1 MRRQRLAT
9 LSIALV
15 LATINW
21 NPSPAR
27 SEELTEETDKV
38 YLEGM
43 GKDSNGHEVRG
54 VWVEFERRRYTRNEN
69 YILNPVGR
77 YDATIQDAFA
87 VRGLNRAL
95 SPSEMQNIYS
105 RYGIPVA
112 TNNNYDGGAYHDFN
126 FEAAIANIRR
136 DLQNGSLAVPAGVS
150 LASIQNLNT
159 LLGARSSAA
168 LLDALPA
175 STINAYI
182 DAAFAAQ
189 GGGRYVYVN
198 GDGGHPLSYSHGIN
212 FINPA
217 QFDQATYLAYASW
230 SAQAVL
236 LNDKEAYKKLL
247 GMGNMDSFIQAGRL
261 TQLAALIDQGL
272 APTGMAIDTWVNTV
286 NGPVHVVEPQPTA
299 ARLREIARWLLA
311 GTWATHSPIALDLN
325 HDGKIGVT
333 GASSAQNRLRNYP
346 FAQAGSVWFD
356 IMAVGRKQHI
366 EWLNGDGDGLLV
378 LDRNGKVSLAATG
391 TGEVDA
397 TVLFGDARG
406 YANGYHKL
414 AYAAATGQVAT
425 NVSLTD
431 STSWSTL
438 FKAER
443 KLKGTMLGQLKVW
456 IDANRDARIQK
467 SELRTL
473 EQLGI
478 TEIDTKPTIRRNDAG
493 EYLIQ
498 SSYVQ
503 RGKRHLTEDV
513 WFAEDPATA
522 AVQN

>member
-15 LATINW
+15 LTTLSW
-21 NPSPAR
+21 NPSPAK
-27 SEELTEETDKV
+27 SEEFIQETDKV

-43 GKDSNGHEVRG
+43 GKDSNGNEVRG
-54 VWVEFERRRYTRNEN
+54 MWVEFERRRYTRNEN
-69 YILNPVGR
+69 YILNPIGR
-77 YDATIQDAFA
+77 YDATIQQFLESK
-87 VRGLNRAL
+87 GLNRAL
-95 SPSEMQNIYS
+95 SQAEMSAIYN
-105 RYGIPVA
+105 RYGIPLA
-112 TNNNYDGGAYHDFN
+112 TNANYSGGAYHDFSFDN
-126 FEAAIANIRR
+126 AMAALQR
-136 DLQNGSLAVPAGVS
+136 DVQNGSYQLPANVPI
-150 LASIQNLNT
+150 ASIQNLNT
-159 LLGARSSAA
+159 VLGARDSAA

-175 STINAYI
+175 STINSYI

-198 GDGGHPLSYSHGIN
+198 GDGHHPLSYSHGVN

-217 QFDQATYLAYASW
+217 QFDQNTYNSYRSW

-236 LNDKEAYKKLL
+236 LNDKAAYKRLL
-247 GMGNMDSFIQAGRL
+247 GMGNLDSFVQAGRF

-272 APTGMAIDTWVNTV
+272 APSGMAIDTWVNTV

-333 GASSAQNRLRNYP
+333 GASSAQNRLRQYP
-346 FAQAGSVWFD
+346 FAQQGSVWFD

-378 LDRNGKVSLAATG
+378 LDRQGKVTQAAHG
-391 TGEVDA
+391 NGEVDA

-425 NVSLTD
+425 NVALDDT
-431 STSWSTL
+431 TSWSTL
-438 FKAER
+438 FRAQR
-443 KLKGTMLGQLKVW
+443 TLKGTMLGQLKVW
-456 IDANRDARIQK
+456 IDANRDARIQQT
-467 SELRTL
+467 ELRTL
-473 EQLGI
+473 DQLGI
-478 TEIDTKPTIRRNDAG
+478 SEVDTKPTIRRNPAG

-498 SSYVQ
+498 STFVQ
-503 RGKRHLTEDV
+503 HGKRYMTEDV

-522 AVQN
+522 AARN